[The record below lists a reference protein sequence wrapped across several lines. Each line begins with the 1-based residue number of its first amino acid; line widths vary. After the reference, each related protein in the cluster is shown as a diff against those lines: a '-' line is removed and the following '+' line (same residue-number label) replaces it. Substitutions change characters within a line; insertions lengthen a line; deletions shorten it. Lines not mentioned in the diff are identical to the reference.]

1 MVFATNPVNHPK
13 TFNAMKRFLL
23 YLLVFVSLPAMAQ
36 YRGHGS
42 HGHDGHG
49 PQGQASSLTIVAPRH
64 QAFWLFVDDVLQ
76 NERPVH
82 SIRINNLWPD
92 EFYVRV
98 ELDNREQ
105 NCFGQ
110 FVDLRHPQ
118 GFSIEEHRG
127 FFGLEPTH
135 GDIRPE
141 LVMNLNVGNIMPEPP
156 MPPAPH
162 EEVIIPTPVPPVE
175 PMGMSPKDF
184 DDAHAMIQR
193 ESFDDTRLAIAKQVV
208 ASNRMT
214 VNQIAQIARLF
225 SFESNKL
232 EFAKF
237 AYPYCIEKNKYYLL
251 YDVFDHDSSKQE
263 LNEYIQGL

>member
-49 PQGQASSLTIVAPRH
+49 PQGQASSLTIVAPHH
-64 QAFWLFVDDVLQ
+64 QTFWLFVDDVLQ
-76 NERPVH
+76 NEQSVH

-92 EFYVRV
+92 EFYIRV

-105 NCFGQ
+105 NCLGQ
-110 FVDLRHPQ
+110 FINLHYPQ
-118 GFSIEEHRG
+118 GFRIIEHRG
-127 FFGLEPTH
+127 FYGLEPTQ

>member
-1 MVFATNPVNHPK
+1 MGFGMVFAANLVNHPK

-36 YRGHGS
+36 YRGHGG
-42 HGHDGHG
+42 HGHDGHD

-110 FVDLRHPQ
+110 IVDLKHPQ

-127 FFGLEPTH
+127 FWGLKPTN

-141 LVMNLNVGNIMPEPP
+141 LVMNLNVGNVMPP
-156 MPPAPH
+156 MPH
-162 EEVIIPTPVPPVE
+162 EEVVVPVPPVQPE

-184 DDAHAMIQR
+184 DEAYALIQH
-193 ESFDDTRLAIAKQVV
+193 ESFDDTRLTIAKQVV
-208 ASNRMT
+208 ASNMMT

-225 SFESNKL
+225 SFESNRL

-251 YDVFDHDSSKQE
+251 YEVFDYDSSKQE
-263 LNEYIQGL
+263 LNEYIQRL

>member
-1 MVFATNPVNHPK
+1 
-13 TFNAMKRFLL
+13 
-23 YLLVFVSLPAMAQ
+23 MAQ

-49 PQGQASSLTIVAPRH
+49 PQGQASSLTIVAPHH
-64 QAFWLFVDDVLQ
+64 QTFWLFVDDVLQ
-76 NERPVH
+76 NEQSVH

-92 EFYVRV
+92 EFYIRV

-105 NCFGQ
+105 NCLGQ
-110 FVDLRHPQ
+110 FIDLHYPQ
-118 GFSIEEHRG
+118 GFRIIEHRG
-127 FFGLEPTH
+127 FYGLEPTQ